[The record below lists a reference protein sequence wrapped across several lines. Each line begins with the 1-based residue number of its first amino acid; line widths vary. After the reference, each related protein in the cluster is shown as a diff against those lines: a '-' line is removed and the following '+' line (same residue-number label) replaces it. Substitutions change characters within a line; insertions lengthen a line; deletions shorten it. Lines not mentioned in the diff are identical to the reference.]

1 VSRIEFSNEFTDQFI
16 QKAQHPLMP
25 LRVLVILMD
34 PIFQGLAMALMAGE
48 IASLIISRIGVPV
61 IY

>member
-1 VSRIEFSNEFTDQFI
+1 MSRIEFSNEFTDQFI
-16 QKAQHPLMP
+16 QKAQHLLMP

-48 IASLIISRIGVPV
+48 IASLIISQIGVPV